1 MKDEGNELFKKDTD
15 KGIEAYIKVN
25 REIEGLFF
33 LVTQDVDPYNP
44 YSISEEKKNIIQNL
58 TNLKKI
64 IFSNL
69 ALGYQK
75 KGNIKDSILNDQ
87 IVIQIDPYFEKSYIR
102 LITNFKTLKDY
113 ENASKARDTMAYY
126 IDKACLEKHQSIFK
140 EIDEFLPKKQE
151 IPQPQSNQQ
160 QNQKKEEIKVKDDK
174 NSKPAKEVSDKNAN
188 SNKTKLS
195 KKKEICSNGL
205 LA

>member
-1 MKDEGNELFKKDTD
+1 
-15 KGIEAYIKVN
+15 
-25 REIEGLFF
+25 
-33 LVTQDVDPYNP
+33 
-44 YSISEEKKNIIQNL
+44 
-58 TNLKKI
+58 
-64 IFSNL
+64 
-69 ALGYQK
+69 
-75 KGNIKDSILNDQ
+75 
-87 IVIQIDPYFEKSYIR
+87 
-102 LITNFKTLKDY
+102 
-113 ENASKARDTMAYY
+113 MAYY

-195 KKKEICSNGL
+195 KKKKKFVQMDCWHDYFCFFRASYSLFN
-205 LA
+205 